1 MMRRN
6 FTAYQLKWIALITM
20 TIDHFGVLV
29 LYPYTNNTVIDTLY
43 IVSRLIGRLAFP
55 LFAFMIAEG
64 IYRTRHR
71 YLYFSKLF
79 AMALLIGLSMFV
91 LEQIN
96 INALAGNIFV
106 DLSMAALAMILLKEK
121 SWLLKP
127 LGFLPIAY
135 VIWTSFN
142 PNVPNFL
149 RADYG
154 FYGLIMM
161 LIFFSTYTK
170 VVQEKLTTLLRLNH
184 SGEHNYV
191 LASVALLLMHV
202 VWYIMELVVNQGMP
216 SGGLLANYLSRFVG
230 AQTYAVVAG
239 YFIYYYRGDKG
250 NAPSWFQLFS
260 YAYYPLHFI
269 ALYGIY
275 LLTTWI
281 Q

>member
-20 TIDHFGVLV
+20 TVDHFGVLV

-64 IYRTRHR
+64 IYRTKHR

-127 LGFLPIAY
+127 LGLLPIAY
-135 VIWTSFN
+135 IIWTSFDAG
-142 PNVPNFL
+142 VPNFL

-154 FYGLIMM
+154 LYGLIMM
-161 LIFFSTYTK
+161 LIFFFTYTK
-170 VVQEKLTTLLRLNH
+170 VVQEKLTTFLRLNT
-184 SGEHNYV
+184 SAEHNYV
-191 LASVALLLMHV
+191 ISSVALLMMHV
-202 VWYIMELVVNQGMP
+202 VWYIMEILVNQGMP
-216 SGGLLANYLSRFVG
+216 SGGLLANYLTRFVG
-230 AQTYAVVAG
+230 GQTYAVVAG

-250 NAPSWFQLFS
+250 NPPKWFQLFS

-269 ALYGIY
+269 GLYGIY
-275 LLTTWI
+275 LLTTWF